1 MRCHVCWEKPTVVWR
16 CCSIEHWKPRT
27 LSVHISMVLS
37 IRSVPPQS
45 RAPLRSKGAHF
56 EKRCPYGLPRLLG
69 EAHSRMAL
77 LLHRALESRILS
89 MQISMV
95 LSIRSIPPQSRA
107 HLRSK
112 FAYFDKRCPYGLP
125 CLLGE
130 AHSRMVLLQ
139 HRALETKKFECAHLH
154 GFINQICPTS
164 KQGTPEIKMR
174 LF

>member
-1 MRCHVCWEKPTVVWR
+1 
-16 CCSIEHWKPRT
+16 

-37 IRSVPPQS
+37 IRSAPPQS

-56 EKRCPYGLPRLLG
+56 EKRCSYGLPCLLG
-69 EAHSRMAL
+69 EVHSRMAL

-112 FAYFDKRCPYGLP
+112 FAFFSEEVPLWAAMSARRSPQSYGVAASWST
-125 CLLGE
+125 G
-130 AHSRMVLLQ
+130 
-139 HRALETKKFECAHLH
+139 
-154 GFINQICPTS
+154 N
-164 KQGTPEIKMR
+164 PE
-174 LF
+174 L